1 MNRITR
7 RSYRRKVILFGVML
21 FMSIA
26 LVTTGFAAF
35 VMSSDAKKDPDS
47 SVTVG
52 TVTDSSL
59 TLDVTLTE
67 GFDKIV
73 FGAKA
78 DDNTGRVRAEQ
89 ATSENPNPET
99 EALEIKF
106 KGRLNRIDILDKI
119 TVELTAENN
128 VVQQLVAAQTAG
140 YITLP
145 ECFDIRSANSSA
157 SVVAI
162 TISKDS
168 CQPVYESGTAG
179 EIVGYEF
186 ECSIKFGWGSK
197 FAHDGQNLN
206 PSVYYDLA
214 ETQNISDEDVKKDLL
229 DMRAI
234 ILGYESTGDSVRDA
248 ELGTQ
253 LKFKIVVTA
262 KAN

>member
-67 GFDKIV
+67 GYDKIV

-78 DDNTGRVRAEQ
+78 DDNTGRVRAEV
-89 ATSENPNPET
+89 ATESNPNPET

-145 ECFDIRSANSSA
+145 ECFDIKAANQSAA
-157 SVVAI
+157 VVAL
-162 TISKDS
+162 TISKEQ

-179 EIVGYEF
+179 KVVGYEF
-186 ECSIKFGWGSK
+186 ECSIKFGWGTK
-197 FAHDGQNLN
+197 FAHENQNLN
-206 PSVYYDLA
+206 PSVYYDLDEA
-214 ETQNISDEDVKKDLL
+214 QNITDEEVKTDLL
-229 DMRAI
+229 NMRAM
-234 ILGYESTGDSVRDA
+234 ILGYVSTGDPVQDA
-248 ELGTQ
+248 QLGTQ
-253 LKFKIVVTA
+253 LKFKVVVIA